1 MKFSD
6 DKVASNCFDV
16 ETISKLLSSYICYM
30 PTVQLL
36 IKGKV
41 QGVFYRA
48 TARQIADRIGITGW
62 IKNTREGNVEAT
74 VSGTEEQLKKF
85 ISWCKKGS
93 EKAVVDEVVITEKE
107 ETLFDE
113 FVVVH

>member
-1 MKFSD
+1 
-6 DKVASNCFDV
+6 
-16 ETISKLLSSYICYM
+16 M

-48 TARQIADRIGITGW
+48 TARQIAGRIGITGW

-74 VSGTEEQLKKF
+74 VSGTEDQLQKF
-85 ISWCKKGS
+85 ISWCKKGP
-93 EKAVVDEVVITEKE
+93 EKAIVDEVVVAEKE
-107 ETLFDE
+107 DTSFDE
-113 FVVVH
+113 FDVVR